1 MSDVEAAAF
10 SKPGQKITIQYGA
23 TPATVEKVGNTP
35 AKPKQTW
42 ARSAAY
48 VIGFIVIVVGATLMY
63 RHWMTDDDSAVAAVD
78 EAIVHASPSSMSAR
92 YHHNGLTPPAPPA
105 TGNIAEDIANGVTDA
120 ILANPTNEQED
131 IKVNTGF
138 VNEHG
143 STVYADSDG
152 HVSDHYMVHPDAER

>member
-35 AKPKQTW
+35 EKPKQTW

-63 RHWMTDDDSAVAAVD
+63 RHWMTDDDNHLVTAETIA
-78 EAIVHASPSSMSAR
+78 HTSPTSTR

-105 TGNIAEDIANGVTDA
+105 TGNIMEDIANGVTNG
-120 ILANPTNEQED
+120 ILANPTDEDIRPD
-131 IKVNTGF
+131 IKVDTGF

-143 STVYADSDG
+143 ETVYADSEG
-152 HVSDHYMVHPDAER
+152 HVQDHYMVAPER

>member
-10 SKPGQKITIQYGA
+10 TKPGQKITIQYGA

-35 AKPKQTW
+35 EKPKQTW

-63 RHWMTDDDSAVAAVD
+63 RHWMTDDDNHLVTAETIA
-78 EAIVHASPSSMSAR
+78 HTSPTSTR

-105 TGNIAEDIANGVTDA
+105 TGNIEEDIANGVTDA
-120 ILANPTNEQED
+120 ILANPTEEMED

-138 VNEHG
+138 VDERG
-143 STVYADSDG
+143 VTVYADSEG
-152 HVSDHYMVHPDAER
+152 HVSDHYMVHPDAKR

>member
-1 MSDVEAAAF
+1 MSDVEAAVF
-10 SKPGQKITIQYGA
+10 SKPGQKITVQYGA
-23 TPATVEKVGNTP
+23 TPVEKMGNTP

-63 RHWMTDDDSAVAAVD
+63 RHWMTDDDRAVAAVD
-78 EAIVHASPSSMSAR
+78 ETIVHTSPSSTSWR

-105 TGNIAEDIANGVTDA
+105 TGNIMEDIANGATNA
-120 ILANPTNEQED
+120 ILANPTDEAED

-138 VNEHG
+138 VDERG
-143 STVYADSDG
+143 VTVYADSEG
-152 HVSDHYMVHPDAER
+152 HVSDHYMVDPDAKR

>member
-48 VIGFIVIVVGATLMY
+48 VIGFIVIVVGGTARARRGLERVSTIT
-63 RHWMTDDDSAVAAVD
+63 RANRARFARRRVGRRDDDGSCTSA
-78 EAIVHASPSSMSAR
+78 
-92 YHHNGLTPPAPPA
+92 GWC
-105 TGNIAEDIANGVTDA
+105 
-120 ILANPTNEQED
+120 
-131 IKVNTGF
+131 F
-138 VNEHG
+138 
-143 STVYADSDG
+143 
-152 HVSDHYMVHPDAER
+152 

>member
-1 MSDVEAAAF
+1 MVLGTFQGVYPLGLKDPRSLSRKHETYDTRKRFLKAIRTV
-10 SKPGQKITIQYGA
+10 
-23 TPATVEKVGNTP
+23 TP
-35 AKPKQTW
+35 
-42 ARSAAY
+42 S
-48 VIGFIVIVVGATLMY
+48 
-63 RHWMTDDDSAVAAVD
+63 
-78 EAIVHASPSSMSAR
+78 R